1 MRFSLLSSSVSLLS
15 LVWSVSCA
23 SSPPSGS
30 ITVGKGGK
38 YTTLS
43 AALKDTSSDTYF
55 VYAGSYK
62 EQVVIN
68 RANVRIYGQTSDALT
83 YAINQATITNNV
95 PASQAGSNDASGTV
109 RVLATGVR
117 IYNLNIAN
125 TYGKPVSQS
134 QAIALSVQ
142 AGQFGCYGCKLTGAV
157 DFIFGQQASIWITGS
172 TLNTIGNGY
181 ITASGRSS
189 ADSAYY
195 VIDKCTI
202 TGSGKQYLGRPW
214 RNYARVVVQN
224 TDIGSHIDAA
234 GWSVWS
240 SSTPNTDHVLFGE
253 YNNSGSGAWKSGP
266 LMVGNGGKYSTLSA
280 ALKDTSSNVYFVYAG
295 TYKDQVAISRAN
307 VKIYGQTSNAL
318 TYSSNQ
324 ATITNNIPASSAGS
338 NDASGTVRVLATG
351 VSIYNL
357 NIANTYGKPVDQSQ
371 AIALSVQAGQFGCY
385 GCKLTGYQDTLL
397 ANKGTQFYGKS
408 YIEGAVDFIFGQQA
422 SIWITG
428 STINTIANGYIT
440 ASGRSSGDSNYYV
453 IDKSSITGTGTQYLG
468 RPWRN
473 YARVVVQGTSIGSH
487 VVAAGWSQW
496 SSSTP
501 NTDHI
506 LFGEYNNS
514 GGGAWRTGRAS
525 FATKLSAGVSI
536 STALGSTS
544 WIDSAY
550 L

>member
-1 MRFSLLSSSVSLLS
+1 MDTLVAKVGDPQDFDQGACYYYDMLQCS
-15 LVWSVSCA
+15 LVFRTTTANHVFQLLRELTNSTVHYLVRGQAVRQVEVTSIPRLAEEPVLDQFQAMYTMINTKESAYPCQDVA
-23 SSPPSGS
+23 RNKLVMILSGPDGETQ
-30 ITVGKGGK
+30 TVAV
-38 YTTLS
+38 TLFS
-43 AALKDTSSDTYF
+43 NVYF

-68 RANVRIYGQTSDALT
+68 RANV
-83 YAINQATITNNV
+83 
-95 PASQAGSNDASGTV
+95 
-109 RVLATGVR
+109 
-117 IYNLNIAN
+117 
-125 TYGKPVSQS
+125 
-134 QAIALSVQ
+134 
-142 AGQFGCYGCKLTGAV
+142 
-157 DFIFGQQASIWITGS
+157 
-172 TLNTIGNGY
+172 
-181 ITASGRSS
+181 
-189 ADSAYY
+189 
-195 VIDKCTI
+195 
-202 TGSGKQYLGRPW
+202 
-214 RNYARVVVQN
+214 
-224 TDIGSHIDAA
+224 
-234 GWSVWS
+234 
-240 SSTPNTDHVLFGE
+240 
-253 YNNSGSGAWKSGP
+253 
-266 LMVGNGGKYSTLSA
+266 
-280 ALKDTSSNVYFVYAG
+280 
-295 TYKDQVAISRAN
+295 
-307 VKIYGQTSNAL
+307 KIYGQTSNAL
-318 TYSSNQ
+318 TYANNQ
-324 ATITNNIPASSAGS
+324 ATITNNVPASSAGS

-408 YIEGAVDFIFGQQA
+408 YIEGAVDFIFGMEA

-428 STINTIANGYIT
+428 STINTIGNGYIT
-440 ASGRSSGDSNYYV
+440 ASGRQTGDSNYYV

-496 SSSTP
+496 SSSSP

-525 FATKLSAGVSI
+525 FASNLSAGVSI

-544 WIDSAY
+544 WINSAY

>member
-55 VYAGSYK
+55 VYAGSYE

-68 RANVRIYGQTSDALT
+68 RANVRIYGQTSDAST
-83 YAINQATITNNV
+83 YANNQATITNNV

-142 AGQFGCYGCKLTGAV
+142 AGQFGCYGCKLTGYQDTLLADKGAQFYGKSYIEGAV

-253 YNNSGSGAWKSGP
+253 YNNSGSGAWKSG
-266 LMVGNGGKYSTLSA
+266 
-280 ALKDTSSNVYFVYAG
+280 
-295 TYKDQVAISRAN
+295 
-307 VKIYGQTSNAL
+307 
-318 TYSSNQ
+318 
-324 ATITNNIPASSAGS
+324 
-338 NDASGTVRVLATG
+338 
-351 VSIYNL
+351 
-357 NIANTYGKPVDQSQ
+357 
-371 AIALSVQAGQFGCY
+371 
-385 GCKLTGYQDTLL
+385 
-397 ANKGTQFYGKS
+397 
-408 YIEGAVDFIFGQQA
+408 
-422 SIWITG
+422 
-428 STINTIANGYIT
+428 
-440 ASGRSSGDSNYYV
+440 
-453 IDKSSITGTGTQYLG
+453 
-468 RPWRN
+468 
-473 YARVVVQGTSIGSH
+473 
-487 VVAAGWSQW
+487 
-496 SSSTP
+496 
-501 NTDHI
+501 
-506 LFGEYNNS
+506 
-514 GGGAWRTGRAS
+514 RAS